1 MAIGVMKGLRE
12 LGLKIPGDVSVT
24 GHDNINLSDFLTPT
38 LTTLDVPRDRIG
50 RLAFR
55 TLVPESGESVGPGNE
70 LLIEPQLLV
79 RDSTALAPGD
89 NLAVA

>member
-1 MAIGVMKGLRE
+1 MKALRE
-12 LGLKIPGDVSVT
+12 QGLKIPDDVSVT
-24 GHDNINLSDFLTPT
+24 GHDNINLSDFMAPA
-38 LTTLDVPRDRIG
+38 LTTLDVPRERIG

-79 RDSTALAPGD
+79 RDSTALAPES
-89 NLAVA
+89 NIAMP